1 MIGEIN
7 PSAEWTDKER
17 LKICSEIG
25 KELLD
30 IDLNNINIGGI
41 RRITQRLLYVSAFPA
56 ETLEFMRPLILK
68 GR

>member
-1 MIGEIN
+1 MEMK
-7 PSAEWTDKER
+7 PSAQWTDKER

-30 IDLNNINIGGI
+30 IDLNNINIGKI

-56 ETLEFMRPLILK
+56 ETLEFMRAIILE